1 MKRDV
6 IRRKAIEPKSGAD
19 HDADPRDGGVQSV
32 DRALS
37 IIETLAEDDEG
48 YRLSDLAIRTGL
60 STSTVHRL
68 LATLENRRFVQ
79 FDRTESKWHV
89 GARAFTVGATFAR
102 RRNFTAQAVPY
113 LRKLRDL
120 TRETA
125 NLAVVDDEFII
136 VLTRMESREIMR
148 SLTKVGGRVAM
159 VASGVGKA
167 VLATYSDAD
176 VSAIIRHHGMPRLTE
191 KSIVRP
197 GDLFKELE
205 KVRPPGFCHRRRGS
219 LHGPALHRRRGLQRL
234 QRAAGGDFRLGHDQP
249 PDRRSP
255 ARARP
260 DRARGGGG
268 ADGRARRRDAGSETR
283 PETGFAARHCPPR
296 KLGLA
301 ARAPRHRYIH
311 PSLSMARLRG
321 TMSSDSTIGESHAF

>member
-1 MKRDV
+1 MQVAMKRDV
-6 IRRKAIEPKSGAD
+6 IRRKTAEPKTNVEYEAD
-19 HDADPRDGGVQSV
+19 SREGGVQSV

-68 LATLENRRFVQ
+68 LATLESRRFVQ
-79 FDRTESKWHV
+79 FDRTQSKWHV
-89 GARAFTVGATFAR
+89 GARCFTVGATFAR

-125 NLAVVDDEFII
+125 NLAVVDDEFIV

-167 VLATYSDAD
+167 VLATYSDED
-176 VSAIIRHHGMPRLTE
+176 VGAIIRHHGMPRLTE

-197 GDLFKELE
+197 SDLFRELE
-205 KVRPPGFCHRRRGS
+205 RVRRQGYAVDDEEACM
-219 LHGPALHRRRGLQRL
+219 GLRCI
-234 QRAAGGDFRLGHDQP
+234 AAVVYSDC
-249 PDRRSP
+249 
-255 ARARP
+255 
-260 DRARGGGG
+260 
-268 ADGRARRRDAGSETR
+268 SE
-283 PETGFAARHCPPR
+283 P
-296 KLGLA
+296 LA
-301 ARAPRHRYIH
+301 AI
-311 PSLSMARLRG
+311 SVSGMTSRLTDDRLAALG
-321 TMSSDSTIGESHAF
+321 QTVREVAAELTVALGGVMPAMKRD

>member
-1 MKRDV
+1 MQVAMKRDA
-6 IRRKAIEPKSGAD
+6 IRRRAIEPKSSAD
-19 HDADPRDGGVQSV
+19 NEAESRDGGVQSV

-48 YRLSDLAIRTGL
+48 YRLSDLAVRTGL

-89 GARAFTVGATFAR
+89 GARSFTVGATFAR

-167 VLATYSDAD
+167 VLATYSDED
-176 VSAIIRHHGMPRLTE
+176 VSAIIRHHGMPRMTE

-197 GDLFKELE
+197 GDLFKELG
-205 KVRPPGFCHRRRGS
+205 KVRRQGYAIDDEEACM
-219 LHGPALHRRRGLQRL
+219 GLRCI
-234 QRAAGGDFRLGHDQP
+234 AAVVFNDCGEP
-249 PDRRSP
+249 
-255 ARARP
+255 
-260 DRARGGGG
+260 
-268 ADGRARRRDAGSETR
+268 
-283 PETGFAARHCPPR
+283 
-296 KLGLA
+296 LA
-301 ARAPRHRYIH
+301 AI
-311 PSLSMARLRG
+311 SVSGMTSRLTDDRLAALG
-321 TMSSDSTIGESHAF
+321 QTVREVAAELTVALGGVMPAAKSA

>member
-1 MKRDV
+1 MQVAMKRNV
-6 IRRKAIEPKSGAD
+6 IRRKPLEPKSGAD
-19 HDADPRDGGVQSV
+19 SAADSRDAGVQSV

-68 LATLENRRFVQ
+68 LATLESRRFVQ

-89 GARAFTVGATFAR
+89 GARSFTVGATFAR
-102 RRNFTAQAVPY
+102 RRNFSAQAVPY

-125 NLAVVDDEFII
+125 NLAVVDDEFIV

-167 VLATYSDAD
+167 VLATYAD
-176 VSAIIRHHGMPRLTE
+176 GDVRAIIQHHGMPRLTE

-197 GDLFKELE
+197 SDLFKELE
-205 KVRPPGFCHRRRGS
+205 KVRRQGYAVDEEAACM
-219 LHGPALHRRRGLQRL
+219 GLRCI
-234 QRAAGGDFRLGHDQP
+234 AAVVYNDC
-249 PDRRSP
+249 
-255 ARARP
+255 
-260 DRARGGGG
+260 
-268 ADGRARRRDAGSETR
+268 SE
-283 PETGFAARHCPPR
+283 P
-296 KLGLA
+296 LA
-301 ARAPRHRYIH
+301 AI
-311 PSLSMARLRG
+311 SVSGMTSRLTDDRLAALG
-321 TMSSDSTIGESHAF
+321 ETVREVAAELTVALGGVMPAAKSS

>member
-1 MKRDV
+1 MQVAMKRDAV
-6 IRRKAIEPKSGAD
+6 RRRAIEPKPNAD
-19 HDADPRDGGVQSV
+19 HDAASRDAGVQSV

-68 LATLENRRFVQ
+68 LGTLENRRFVQ
-79 FDRTESKWHV
+79 FDRAESKWHV

-102 RRNFTAQAVPY
+102 RRNFSTQAVPY

-176 VSAIIRHHGMPRLTE
+176 VSAIIRRQGMPRLTE

-197 GDLFKELE
+197 GELFKELQII
-205 KVRPPGFCHRRRGS
+205 RRQGYAVDDEEARIGLRCIAAVVYNDCSEPLAAISVSGMTSRGTDDR
-219 LHGPALHRRRGLQRL
+219 LPALGRMVREV
-234 QRAAGGDFRLGHDQP
+234 AAELTVALGGVMP
-249 PDRRSP
+249 V
-255 ARARP
+255 A
-260 DRARGGGG
+260 
-268 ADGRARRRDAGSETR
+268 ADET
-283 PETGFAARHCPPR
+283 
-296 KLGLA
+296 
-301 ARAPRHRYIH
+301 
-311 PSLSMARLRG
+311 
-321 TMSSDSTIGESHAF
+321 